1 MPPSH
6 GAEFPGLGVSI
17 ERAAAAGTGSV
28 AAEQVRHY
36 GNVRIASMVQA
47 GKPQCCLDGLQ
58 QREVG
63 VKGIAFHAIFALAV
77 DLHGEDDVVL
87 VLRRKHTV
95 GVVEQST
102 VVVFI
107 PNDDNRVSPF
117 VPDWRRFD
125 ALDQPLDG
133 DVALL
138 NQTRIQAR
146 GGSHRR
152 TAWWETRV
160 KSAEGVTVPAAVLIV
175 ALIRLTMKE
184 NDGTFPVA
192 RSA

>member
-1 MPPSH
+1 M
-6 GAEFPGLGVSI
+6 L
-17 ERAAAAGTGSV
+17 
-28 AAEQVRHY
+28 
-36 GNVRIASMVQA
+36 
-47 GKPQCCLDGLQ
+47 
-58 QREVG
+58 
-63 VKGIAFHAIFALAV
+63 FHAIFALAV

-133 DVALL
+133 HVALL

-175 ALIRLTMKE
+175 ALIRHDE
-184 NDGTFPVA
+184 GE
-192 RSA
+192 